1 MRNFIAKT
9 LPWVWLAVA
18 APAMGQVN
26 ISAPAPGNLTP
37 AMVNRAYN
45 VNFSATGGPVTWS
58 LGQNDTLPAG
68 LSLSSQG
75 TISGTPLSTT
85 GSPFSFTITATNG
98 PASDSKNYSLTVL
111 PELSIATNTL
121 PNGIVSTAY
130 SFQMT
135 GTGGSGGPYQWSAT
149 GLPASLSIG
158 QTTGIISG
166 TQTTPVSVPVTITV
180 QDTVNPQFTANKNFT
195 LTITGS
201 GSPPTIGASATLPAA
216 TQNRAYNFP
225 AANFQVTGGTTP
237 YTFSIDP
244 PNTPP
249 AGITLDSSGL
259 LSGAPSG
266 TGTSN
271 FTVRVRDAAFLSA
284 TKTFTLTVN
293 APPSISTTTIPSGTV
308 GTPYPSTTLIA
319 ANGTVPLTW
328 SMTGAPAWLLL
339 NTGTGV
345 LSGTP
350 DAAVNTNINVTVTD
364 ANGGTGTKQLALV
377 VAGGLT
383 ITTSSLP
390 PWTAGIPYSQTLASS
405 GGAGSIAWAL
415 QTGSTLPANL
425 GLSSAGVLSGIPSAA
440 GTSSFTV
447 QATDATPTTVTKAL
461 TLTINA
467 APAVSTSSLPGG
479 ALNVAYSTTLTATG
493 GTAPLVWSAT
503 GLPAGLGLNP
513 NSGVL
518 SGTPTATGTSQAALT
533 VTDSAGAFQTKTI
546 ALTVSATG
554 LAITT
559 NSLPNGAL
567 NSAYSTTL
575 GATGGS
581 GTGYTWAISIGSLPA
596 GLTLQSATGAIS
608 GTPTAAGSSVFTVLV
623 TDSAQNTA
631 SKQFSITVVS
641 SSLTITTV
649 SPLPQALAGN
659 FYITALQASGGSGTG
674 YQWSLA
680 QGALPTGLNLNV
692 GGTIN
697 GTPSGASTS
706 AFTVQVIDSL
716 GTIATKAVTLMVVTQ
731 ALSIATVSP
740 LPDASQ
746 NVPYSTVL
754 AASGGTGSGYT
765 FQVASGQL
773 PAGLSLA
780 PGGVISGT
788 PTVAG
793 PVTFTVQV
801 ADNGGGVATKPLT
814 LTVVAP
820 NLTITSSTTL
830 PSAPTNQAYS
840 TLLTASGGT
849 QPYTWSVTVGTLPS
863 GLTLNPTTGVISG
876 TPTNAGLFNFTV
888 QVKDTHNLTA
898 SANLS
903 LQVVTFAITTQ
914 SLAQAS
920 LNTTYSATLTA
931 VGGSPPYTWSILSGT
946 LPQGLTLSA
955 GTGQIS
961 GTPAQSGTF
970 PFTAQVRDSVG
981 ATASTP
987 LSLVVGGAGS
997 LTILTASLPNATLN
1011 VLYSQTLQVS
1021 GGTGPYTWVVT
1032 EGALPVGLTLS
1043 GGTGVISG
1051 TPQTTVGSPYSF
1063 VIRVTDS
1070 AGASTS
1076 RLFTIAIAS
1085 NNALTITTAS
1095 PLPNASPNAGYSQTI
1110 QASGGTPPYLF
1121 SLIGTLPL
1129 GFNLGT
1135 NGSLGG
1141 TTTQTGS
1148 FTFNVQVTD
1157 ANNQTATKAFTLTVG
1172 TPSQLTISTAAL
1184 PNGTV
1189 GTAYSAPPL
1198 AATGGTPPYTW
1209 TATGLPAGLSLSTTG
1224 NLSGTPTAAG
1234 TFSVT
1239 VQVTDSASQSITKAL
1254 SITITA
1260 ATLTIATPPL
1270 INGTVGVPY
1279 SAALSATGGSG
1290 TGYIWA
1296 LMGGQLP
1303 PGINSNISGG
1313 LISGTPVTAGTFTFT
1328 IQVTDSTGGTASKQF
1343 TITISAAGFT
1353 ILTTTPPNGTVNTA
1367 YSYNLVATGGTGT
1380 LTWVVVP
1387 GTGSLPAG
1395 VLLTAA
1401 GLLTGTPGQTGVYTF
1416 TVQVTDT
1423 ASRSVT
1429 QVMSIT
1435 VVAAGFSIVTTT
1447 LPVATIGVNYSFPI
1461 QQQGGTAPITWSI
1474 TGGQL
1479 PAGLGLVP
1487 NSGLLTGLPT
1497 LQAITSIIITATDSA
1512 GKIASK
1518 TFTLTVNPQLTVS
1531 TTSLPGGSLGQ
1542 VYSQTLFASGG
1553 SGSGYIWSL
1562 QSGTLPAGLTLASAT
1577 GVISGTPAANGN
1589 SSFTVQVADSAGGI
1603 ASKLLSITI
1612 GTSLSIA
1619 TEALPNAATNVPYNQ
1634 TIAAAGGS
1642 APLQWSVTGSLP
1654 VGLTLNAAT
1663 GAISGTPT
1671 AAGISTFTVRVQDAA
1686 GASASKQFSI
1696 TVTEGLQIT
1705 TPTALPNAAEGSTY
1719 TQTLAATGGK
1729 APYTWTISVGSLPDG
1744 LALAPTSGLIT
1755 GTPTA
1760 AGNYSFI
1767 IQVADS
1773 QTQTVQKAFTL
1784 SVTGRINITT
1794 GGVLPSATVRQA
1806 YNQTLVATGGTPPYS
1821 WSLAAGGTP
1830 PLGLTLDK
1838 NGVLSGTPSSAGAFN
1853 FTAQVTDSQNISAT
1867 RTFTLSVLLNL
1878 SITTPQALPPATAG
1892 TAYAQPLAAAGGLP
1906 PYTWSVTD
1914 GSLPAG
1920 VSLTSGGIL
1929 SGTPAAAG
1937 NSAFT
1942 VQVADNNKATASAS
1956 FQLAV
1961 RLPGTPPLT
1970 ITGLPETVNAALQPR
1985 VSLSIGAPFPVPIT
1999 GTLTLTFTPD
2009 AAVPTDD
2016 PAVVFTNGKRS
2027 ADFTIPANST
2037 AAQLPDG
2044 FAMQTGTVAG
2054 TLTLAVSLKAGSADI
2069 TPNPAPM
2076 LVSKV
2081 NRAAPLIKSVT
2092 ARRVNGGLEVAIT
2105 GYATG
2110 REITSATFR
2119 FTPASGST
2127 LQTTEL
2133 TVQLGDS
2140 AKAWYQSE
2148 ASKPFG
2154 SQFTLTQ
2161 QFNVQGDTSAIS
2173 SVTVTMTNPQGT
2185 STAVTANFQ

>member
-1 MRNFIAKT
+1 MRNFFTKT

-18 APAMGQVN
+18 APAMGQMT
-26 ISAPAPGNLTP
+26 ISAPATLPV
-37 AMVNRAYN
+37 AMVNRAYSQAFVVSN
-45 VNFSATGGPVTWS
+45 ATGASTWTMDS
-58 LGQNDTLPAG
+58 PNNLLPPG
-68 LSLSSQG
+68 LSLSTG
-75 TISGTPLSTT
+75 GVLSGTPLSTI
-85 GSPFSFTITATNG
+85 GSSFTVTVRATDTTAAYTT
-98 PASDSKNYSLTVL
+98 KTYTLTVL
-111 PELSIATNTL
+111 PELQITNATL
-121 PNGIVSTAY
+121 PDGVVNTVY
-130 SFQMT
+130 SLTMAA
-135 GTGGSGGPYQWSAT
+135 TGGSNSFQWSAT
-149 GLPASLSIG
+149 GLPASLAIG
-158 QTTGIISG
+158 PTTGIISG
-166 TQTTPVSVPVTITV
+166 TQTTPVSAPVTITV

-201 GSPPTIGASATLPAA
+201 GPPPTIGAGATLPAA
-216 TQNRAYNFP
+216 TQNRGYSFP
-225 AANFQVTGGTTP
+225 AANFQVTGGTAP
-237 YTFSIDP
+237 YTFSVDP
-244 PNTPP
+244 PTSPP
-249 AGITLDSSGL
+249 AGITLDSTGL
-259 LSGAPSG
+259 LSGIPTG
-266 TGTSN
+266 IGTSN
-271 FTVRVRDAAFLSA
+271 FTVRVRDAAFLIA
-284 TKTFTLTVN
+284 TKLFTLTVN
-293 APPSISTTTIPSGTV
+293 GPPSIGTTAIPSGTV
-308 GTPYPSTTLIA
+308 GSPYPSTTLTA
-319 ANGTVPLTW
+319 AGGTAPLAW
-328 SMTGAPAWLLL
+328 SMTGAPAWLSL
-339 NTGTGV
+339 NTNTGV

-350 DAAVNTNINVTVTD
+350 DAPVNTNINVTVTD

-390 PWTAGIPYSQTLASS
+390 PWTAGMPYTQTLASS
-405 GGAGSIAWAL
+405 GGSGSVTWAL
-415 QTGSTLPANL
+415 QAGSTPPASL
-425 GLSSAGVLSGIPSAA
+425 GLSSAGVLSGTPAAA
-440 GTSSFTV
+440 GTTSFTV
-447 QATDATPTTVTKAL
+447 QATDAAPTTVTKTL

-467 APAVSTSSLPGG
+467 APAISTSSLAGG
-479 ALNVAYSTTLTATG
+479 ALNVAYGSTTLTATG

-503 GLPAGLGLNP
+503 GLPAGLTLDP

-518 SGTPTATGTSQAALT
+518 SGTPTAAGTSQVALT
-533 VTDSAGAFQTKTI
+533 LTDATGAAATKTLS
-546 ALTVSATG
+546 LTVSASALT
-554 LAITT
+554 ITT

-567 NSAYSTTL
+567 NSAYSATL
-575 GATGGS
+575 GAAGGS
-581 GTGYTWAISIGSLPA
+581 GTGYTWAISSGSPPA
-596 GLTLQSATGAIS
+596 GLTLQPTTGTIS
-608 GTPTAAGSSVFTVLV
+608 GTPTAAGSSVFTVRV
-623 TDSAQNTA
+623 TDSAQSSTA
-631 SKQFSITVVS
+631 KQFSITVVT
-641 SSLTITTV
+641 SSLTITT
-649 SPLPQALAGN
+649 SSLLPQALAGN
-659 FYITALQASGGSGTG
+659 FYVTALQASGGSGTG
-674 YQWSLA
+674 YQWSVA
-680 QGALPTGLNLNV
+680 QGSLPAGLILNV

-716 GTIATKAVTLMVVTQ
+716 GTIATKGVTLTVVTQ
-731 ALSIATVSP
+731 AISITTVSP

-780 PGGVISGT
+780 PAGIISGT
-788 PTVAG
+788 PTAAG

-801 ADNGGGVATKPLT
+801 NDNGGGVASKPLT
-814 LTVVAP
+814 LNVVAP

-840 TLLTASGGT
+840 TQLTASGGT
-849 QPYTWSVTVGTLPS
+849 QPYAWSVTVGTLPA
-863 GLTLNPTTGVISG
+863 GLALNPATGVISG

-914 SLAQAS
+914 LLPQAS
-920 LNTTYSATLTA
+920 LNTTYTATLTA
-931 VGGSPPYTWSILSGT
+931 VGGSPAYTWSIVLGT
-946 LPQGLTLSA
+946 LPRGLSLSA
-955 GTGQIS
+955 ATGQIS

-970 PFTAQVRDSVG
+970 PITIQVRDSLG
-981 ATASTP
+981 ATASAP
-987 LSLVVGGAGS
+987 FSLVVAGAGS
-997 LTILTASLPNATLN
+997 LTIVTASLPSATLN
-1011 VLYSQTLQVS
+1011 VVYTQTLQVS
-1021 GGTGPYTWVVT
+1021 GGTGPYTWLVT
-1032 EGALPVGLTLS
+1032 EGALPVGLALS

-1051 TPQTTVGSPYSF
+1051 TPQTTVGSPYNF

-1070 AGASTS
+1070 AGASAS
-1076 RLFTIAIAS
+1076 RPFTIAITS
-1085 NNALTITTAS
+1085 NNALTIS
-1095 PLPNASPNAGYSQTI
+1095 
-1110 QASGGTPPYLF
+1110 
-1121 SLIGTLPL
+1121 
-1129 GFNLGT
+1129 
-1135 NGSLGG
+1135 
-1141 TTTQTGS
+1141 
-1148 FTFNVQVTD
+1148 
-1157 ANNQTATKAFTLTVG
+1157 TAT
-1172 TPSQLTISTAAL
+1172 L

-1189 GTAYSAPPL
+1189 GTAYSTAL
-1198 AATGGTPPYTW
+1198 AASGGAQPYTW
-1209 TATGLPAGLSLSTTG
+1209 TATATGLPSWLSLSTAGTLG
-1224 NLSGTPTAAG
+1224 GTPTAAG
-1234 TFSVT
+1234 TFSIT
-1239 VQVTDSASQSITKAL
+1239 VQVTDSAGQSIAKAL
-1254 SITITA
+1254 SITVGGG
-1260 ATLTIATPPL
+1260 LTITTASL
-1270 INGTVGVPY
+1270 NNGTVGAVYPTL
-1279 SAALSATGGSG
+1279 ALTASGGSG
-1290 TGYIWA
+1290 VGYTWA
-1296 LMGGQLP
+1296 FIGGQLP
-1303 PGINSNISGG
+1303 PGLTLTGGG
-1313 LISGTPVTAGTFTFT
+1313 LLAGTPTTAGTYQPT
-1328 IQVTDSTGGTASKQF
+1328 IQVTDSTGGTFSKQF
-1343 TITISAAGFT
+1343 TIIVSAAGFT
-1353 ILTTTPPNGTVNTA
+1353 ILTTTPPNGTVNAA
-1367 YSYNLVATGGTGT
+1367 YAFSLAAAGGAGA

-1395 VLLTAA
+1395 MQLTTA
-1401 GLLTGTPGQTGVYTF
+1401 GLLTGAPTQTGVYTF
-1416 TVQVTDT
+1416 TVQVTDS
-1423 ASRSVT
+1423 ASHSAT

-1461 QQQGGTAPITWSI
+1461 QQQGGTAPIMWSL
-1474 TGGQL
+1474 TGGQF
-1479 PAGLGLVP
+1479 PAGITLVS
-1487 NSGLLTGLPT
+1487 NSGLLTGLAT
-1497 LQAITSIIITATDSA
+1497 LQAINSVIITATDST

-1531 TTSLPGGSLGQ
+1531 TTSLPGGSVGQ
-1542 VYSQTLFASGG
+1542 AYNQTLFASGG
-1553 SGSGYIWSL
+1553 SGSGYTWTL

-1577 GVISGTPAANGN
+1577 GVISGTPSANGT

-1603 ASKLLSITI
+1603 ASKPLSITI

-1619 TEALPNAATNVPYNQ
+1619 TEALPNAATNVLYNQ
-1634 TIAAAGGS
+1634 TIAAAGGT
-1642 APLQWSVTGSLP
+1642 APLQWSVTGNLP
-1654 VGLTLNAAT
+1654 AGLVLNAAT
-1663 GAISGTPT
+1663 GAVNGTPT
-1671 AAGISTFTVRVQDAA
+1671 AAGISTFTIRVQDAA
-1686 GASASKQFSI
+1686 GASATRQFSI

-1705 TPTALPNAAEGSTY
+1705 TPTAFPNAAEGSTY

-1729 APYTWTISVGSLPDG
+1729 SPYTWTVSVGSLPDG

-1767 IQVADS
+1767 IQVSDS

-1784 SVTGRINITT
+1784 AVTGRINITT
-1794 GGVLPSATVRQA
+1794 AAVLPSAAVRQA

-1838 NGVLSGTPSSAGAFN
+1838 NGVLSGTPTSAGAFN

-1878 SITTPQALPPATAG
+1878 SITTAQALPPATAG
-1892 TAYAQPLAAAGGLP
+1892 TAYAQPLATAGGLP
-1906 PYTWSVTD
+1906 PYTWSVID

-1929 SGTPAAAG
+1929 SGAPAAAG
-1937 NSAFT
+1937 NFNFT

-1961 RLPGTPPLT
+1961 RLPATPPLT
-1970 ITGLPETVNAALQPR
+1970 ITGLPETVAAALQPR
-1985 VSLSIGAPFPVPIT
+1985 ISLSIGTAYPVPIA

-2016 PAVVFTNGKRS
+2016 PAVVFTNGKRT

-2069 TPNPAPM
+2069 TPNPAPA

-2081 NRAAPLIKSVT
+2081 SRAAPVIKSVT
-2092 ARRVNGGLEVAIT
+2092 ARRLAGGLEVGIT

-2133 TVQLGDS
+2133 TVPLGDS
-2140 AKAWYQSE
+2140 AKTWYQSD

-2161 QFNVQGDTSAIS
+2161 QFNVQGDTGAIG
-2173 SVTVTMTNPQGT
+2173 SVTVTMANPQGT
-2185 STAVTANFQ
+2185 STSVSANFQ